1 MSTLSATIQADTSGF
16 NAAIEKAEKE
26 LKQFDKTNK
35 NLTDTIKKNNVVTDQ
50 QVKSFR
56 NSISA
61 MQKATSGANDY
72 KQASSK
78 LSKEIE
84 KMKILYQSLNKEA
97 QQGFFGTTLLKQI
110 QATEAKVQQF
120 NTSIDKTKMSVTS
133 LNRNLSFKDML
144 SQVTGMV
151 TPLNN
156 VSSLVGKLGPAAAT
170 AAGSFTLIK
179 DAILESETSMDR
191 MNGIVEGFKNVY
203 SELLRMLRG
212 ESSNILGGFSL
223 GMASYNASD
232 ALGTFLSLNAGWKAK
247 LEEQA
252 ASLKLKKAEGNIIS
266 NEEFNKVKKGIN
278 AYYNKLIKY
287 VKDQQQ
293 AKINQLI
300 GGGSPFM
307 KALVGGFVAAGD
319 KDFYLNERK
328 TSLKTLEDERVGW
341 AKDYIKSNPFYNIED
356 AKALYPKNAEIKDLQ
371 RFINAESTLLAPIA
385 AIQADLNK
393 ADKER
398 AQVLKELQE
407 VVSKEKTG
415 STTKNNTISG
425 IKYLEG
431 SIGNLEKQINEL
443 DKKIKVTTD
452 EATRKS
458 LQDKY
463 KELQYRLAKLLLPNV
478 ATIKTINRDMM
489 LDIYRVFNE
498 EIEGSPAFLGRLL
511 GLNEKYRSRYL
522 PEDWIGIY
530 AVPKNI
536 QDKIDNLYKN
546 LYTNYT
552 IGTEAFE
559 KGYQKLNEEIK
570 RLAEKAKEQYW
581 WAGNTEDIYQDILKY
596 TADQPNNEPSF
607 RRGNSELVPMKPNVD
622 VLNKH
627 LKQLTITTS
636 AVNNLASAWNNLWSV
651 IDLGNDTIN
660 STMQALGSSVQNF
673 ANMFVNLA
681 EIQVAASQAEALGKG
696 TASAAGLPFPY
707 NLAAMATVIA
717 TVTSMFASFA
727 SIGKFAEGGIVGGNR
742 SIGDY
747 NIARVNSGEMILN
760 GSQQKRLFHLLNSNG
775 TAESSVQKVELVVR
789 GKDLVGA
796 IDNYNRQINR
806 VR

>member
-120 NTSIDKTKMSVTS
+120 NSNISKTKGDLKSITTNS
-133 LNRNLSFKDML
+133 PFKDML
-144 SQVTGMV
+144 SQVTGMI

-156 VSSLVGKLGPAAAT
+156 VSALVGRLGPAVAAAAT
-170 AAGSFTLIK
+170 SFTVIS
-179 DAILESETSMDR
+179 DAIRESETSMDR
-191 MNGIVEGFKNVY
+191 MNGIVEGFKNAY
-203 SELLRMLRG
+203 SELLRMVRG

-252 ASLKLKKAEGNIIS
+252 ASLKLKKAEGSIIS
-266 NEEFNKVKKGIN
+266 NEEFNKVKNGIN
-278 AYYNKLIKY
+278 SYYNKLIKY
-287 VKDQQQ
+287 VKDLQQ

-328 TSLKTLEDERVGW
+328 AALNTLEAERVGW
-341 AKDYIKSNPFYNIED
+341 AKDYVKSNPFYNIED
-356 AKALYPKNAEIKDLQ
+356 VKALYPKNADIKDLQ

-415 STTKNNTISG
+415 STTSKITKNDGNF
-425 IKYLEG
+425 LEG
-431 SIGNLEKQINEL
+431 SIAILEKKKSELEKKFKEVVTDAERRSINKQIEDLNYR
-443 DKKIKVTTD
+443 IT
-452 EATRKS
+452 S
-458 LQDKY
+458 LY
-463 KELQYRLAKLLLPNV
+463 FTENGNIAN
-478 ATIKTINRDMM
+478 INRDLMR
-489 LDIYRVFNE
+489 DIYQLYSK
-498 EIEGSPAFLGRLL
+498 EIEGTPAFLSSFIELSERYRGRYPAEAWK
-511 GLNEKYRSRYL
+511 GLYVL
-522 PEDWIGIY
+522 PKEG
-530 AVPKNI
+530 
-536 QDKIDNLYKN
+536 QDIVKDLYSNLYADFKP
-546 LYTNYT
+546 
-552 IGTEAFE
+552 GTEEFI
-559 KGYQKLNEEIK
+559 NENNRITAKIK
-570 RLAEKAKEQYW
+570 DIAAMYKDYW
-581 WAGNTEDIYQDILKY
+581 WVGNIEETYEKLLSYISKTPLNSPD
-596 TADQPNNEPSF
+596 F
-607 RRGNSELVPMKPNVD
+607 RKGNSELIPMKPNVD
-622 VLNKH
+622 VLNNH

-636 AVNNLASAWNNLWSV
+636 AVNNLASAWSNLWSV

-727 SIGKFAEGGIVGGNR
+727 SIGKFAEGGIVGGSR

>member
-120 NTSIDKTKMSVTS
+120 NKNISKTKGDLKSITTNS
-133 LNRNLSFKDML
+133 PFKDML
-144 SQVTGMV
+144 SQVTGMI

-156 VSSLVGKLGPAAAT
+156 VSALVGRLGPAAA
-170 AAGSFTLIK
+170 AAATSFTVIS
-179 DAILESETSMDR
+179 DAIKESETGMDLWQ
-191 MNGIVEGFKNVY
+191 GSLEGFKNMY

-232 ALGTFLSLNAGWKAK
+232 ALGTFLSLNAGWKAR
-247 LEEQA
+247 LEEQVT
-252 ASLKLKKAEGNIIS
+252 SLKLKKAEGGIIS
-266 NEEFNKVKKGIN
+266 DEELNKAKKDITD
-278 AYYNKLIKY
+278 YYDKLVDYITK
-287 VKDQQQ
+287 KQQ
-293 AKINQLI
+293 AKKNELI
-300 GGGSPFM
+300 GSKGSAFM
-307 KALVGGFVAAGD
+307 KGLVGEFMLADD
-319 KDFYLNERK
+319 KDSQLNEAKKDLDIR
-328 TSLKTLEDERVGW
+328 LKKRDEWV
-341 AKDYIKSNPFYNIED
+341 KDYLIKHPTYNINDVKE
-356 AKALYPKNAEIKDLQ
+356 LYPGEGEIKELQ

-398 AQVLKELQE
+398 ARVLKELQE

-415 STTKNNTISG
+415 STTSKITKNDGNF
-425 IKYLEG
+425 LEG
-431 SIGNLEKQINEL
+431 SIAILEKQKNKLE
-443 DKKIKVTTD
+443 KKFKEVTTD
-452 EATRKS
+452 AERRSINKQIED
-458 LQDKY
+458 LNY
-463 KELQYRLAKLLLPNV
+463 KLTALNLTEKGNIAN
-478 ATIKTINRDMM
+478 ISRDLMR
-489 LDIYRVFNE
+489 DIYQLYSK
-498 EIEGSPAFLGRLL
+498 EIEGTPAFLSSFIELSERYRGRYPAEAWKGLYILPKEGQDIVKDLYSNLYANFTPGTEEFIKENNRVTAKIKDIAAMYKDYWWVGNIEETYEKLL
-511 GLNEKYRSRYL
+511 GYISKTPLNS
-522 PEDWIGIY
+522 PD
-530 AVPKNI
+530 
-536 QDKIDNLYKN
+536 
-546 LYTNYT
+546 
-552 IGTEAFE
+552 
-559 KGYQKLNEEIK
+559 
-570 RLAEKAKEQYW
+570 
-581 WAGNTEDIYQDILKY
+581 
-596 TADQPNNEPSF
+596 F
-607 RRGNSELVPMKPNVD
+607 RTGNSELIPMKPNVD

-636 AVNNLASAWNNLWSV
+636 AVNDLASAWNNLWSV

-681 EIQVAASQAEALGKG
+681 EIQVAASKAEALGKG

-727 SIGKFAEGGIVGGNR
+727 SIGKFAEGGIVGGSR